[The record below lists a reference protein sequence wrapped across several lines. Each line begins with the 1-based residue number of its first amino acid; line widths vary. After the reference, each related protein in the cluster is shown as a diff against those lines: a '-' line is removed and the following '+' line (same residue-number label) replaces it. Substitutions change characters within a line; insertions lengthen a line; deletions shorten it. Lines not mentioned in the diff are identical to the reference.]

1 MTANPQPDFQ
11 LTPDSIKRYHE
22 VIESLGPDFLKK
34 MLQDMHN
41 IRAFEE
47 RAEQLYSLGKVHGTM
62 HLSIGQE
69 GTAVGASN
77 AMADGDYLLNHHRGH
92 GHCLAWGSSIGRMMA
107 EFMGKE
113 SGYCRGRGGSMHI
126 ADMESGN
133 LGANGIVAGGV
144 PIAVGV
150 GLSIKMRK
158 TDQVCLVIFGDGA
171 ANEGAFHESLNMA
184 SIWNLPVVYLCE
196 NNQYAM
202 SMPFPKAFNIENVSE
217 RAAGYGIPGVT
228 VDGNDPLAVYL
239 AVSEAAARAR
249 RGEGPS
255 LVESKTYRYKGHS
268 KSDKQ
273 AYRTRDEVQDW
284 MENRDAITRFSQL
297 LTLAGVVSETEA
309 TAMRDIALQTLDQ
322 AVEFSEASAE
332 PDLSSIADGVYA

>member
-1 MTANPQPDFQ
+1 MQNQ
-11 LTPDSIKRYHE
+11 LMPEVIQRYHD
-22 VIESLGPDFLKK
+22 VIEELGPEFLKQ
-34 MLQDMHN
+34 MLQNMHD

-69 GTAVGASN
+69 GTAVGASS
-77 AMADGDYLLNHHRGH
+77 AMDDGDYLLNHHRGH
-92 GHCLAWGSSIGRMMA
+92 GHCLAWGSSIDRMMA

-126 ADMESGN
+126 ADMDSNN

-158 TDQVCLVIFGDGA
+158 TNQVCLVIFGDGA

-202 SMPFPKAFNIENVSE
+202 SMPYEKAFNIENIST
-217 RAAGYGIPGVT
+217 RAASYNIPGET
-228 VDGNDPLAVYL
+228 VDGMDPLAVYL
-239 AVSEAAARAR
+239 AVKQAADRAR

-255 LVESKTYRYKGHS
+255 LIESKTYRYKGHS

-273 AYRTRDEVQDW
+273 AYRTRDEVNDW
-284 MENRDAITRFSQL
+284 MDNRDAIKRFSSL
-297 LTLAGVVSETEA
+297 LVLAGVLNEA
-309 TAMRDIALQTLDQ
+309 EAAAMRDTAISNIDK
-322 AVEFSEASAE
+322 AVEFSEASAAPE
-332 PDLSSIADGVYA
+332 ITSLMEGVYAP

>member
-1 MTANPQPDFQ
+1 
-11 LTPDSIKRYHE
+11 
-22 VIESLGPDFLKK
+22 VLKQ
-34 MLQDMHN
+34 MLLDMHT

-47 RAEQLYSLGKVHGTM
+47 RAEQLYSLGRVHGTM

-77 AMADGDYLLNHHRGH
+77 AMGDDDYLLNHHRGH
-92 GHCLAWGSSIGRMMA
+92 GHCLAWGSDVKRMMA

-113 SGYCRGRGGSMHI
+113 TGFCRGRGGSMHI
-126 ADMESGN
+126 ADVEANN

-158 TDQVCLVIFGDGA
+158 TSQVCLVIFGDGA

-184 SIWNLPVVYLCE
+184 SIWKLPIVYLCE

-202 SMPFPKAFNIENVSE
+202 SMPYPKAFNVEKIST
-217 RAAGYGIPGVT
+217 RAASYNIPGVT
-228 VDGNDPLAVYL
+228 VDGNEPLAVYL
-239 AVSEAAARAR
+239 AVHEAAERAR

-255 LVESKTYRYKGHS
+255 LVESVTYRYKGHS

-273 AYRTRDEVQDW
+273 AYRTRDEVNDW
-284 MENRDAITRFSQL
+284 MDNRDAIMRFAAL
-297 LTLAGVVSETEA
+297 LTAAGVINAAEA
-309 TAMRDIALQTLDQ
+309 SGMRDAAIKIIDG
-322 AVEFSEASAE
+322 AVEFSEASPA
-332 PDLSSIADGVYA
+332 PDIANITDGVYA